1 MPRLRL
7 SVIALM
13 LAATACGGPQ
23 GQRKDNTPVVVSAI
37 GSEKLLVDP
46 STVAIDEAQAVA
58 LAATAQGLVRFDRN
72 GQIEPALAERWNVFD
87 DARSYIFRLGE
98 ATWPDGQPVTAGEIV
113 KVLRRAVAAGSQSR
127 LAPYL
132 AVIDEIVEMTPQVIE
147 VRLKSPRPDLL
158 NLFAQPEMA
167 VFRPRGFAGS
177 GPFRIVPGKRE
188 GLLLRPI
195 EETPSD
201 TRTPP
206 APQDYVR
213 LRGEGAAVAIARFR
227 ARGSDLVLGGSL
239 VDWPIIAAAG
249 IAPENVR
256 VDSAIGLFGLAI
268 LKRDGFLSTPQ
279 NRAAVAMAIDR
290 TALTSAIAPD
300 WTPAETVLPAQF
312 DSAAP
317 PAPGSWMTVAPD
329 LRRALAAQRVRE
341 WQAVHRGPVDLTIAL
356 PTGPGATLLWG
367 HLASAMIGIGITPHR
382 VALNDARAELT
393 LVDAVAPY
401 DSGRWYLANAC
412 RACSDDAATLIAAA
426 RDAPDLYNRTHRIA
440 EADAMLAS
448 DVAFIPIA
456 RPLRWSIVALR
467 LVNWQGNA
475 RAWHPLNHLRKQ

>member
-1 MPRLRL
+1 MPRPRL
-7 SVIALM
+7 PVIAL
-13 LAATACGGPQ
+13 LLTVAACGGPE
-23 GQRKDNTPVVVSAI
+23 GQRKDNAPVVVSAI
-37 GSEKLLVDP
+37 GSDRLLVDP
-46 STVAIDEAQAVA
+46 STTAIDHAQAVA

-113 KVLRRAVAAGSQSR
+113 RVLRRAVAANSQSR

-167 VFRPRGFAGS
+167 VFRAPTFAGS
-177 GPFRIVPGKRE
+177 GPFRIVPGKRD
-188 GLLLRPI
+188 GLLLRPA
-195 EETPSD
+195 EEPGDDPKAT
-201 TRTPP
+201 P
-206 APQDYVR
+206 APEAFVR
-213 LRGEGAAVAIARFR
+213 LRGERAAAAIARFR
-227 ARGSDLVLGGSL
+227 DGASDLVLGGTL
-239 VDWPIIAAAG
+239 VDWPIVAAAG

-256 VDSAIGLFGLAI
+256 IDSAVGLFGLVV
-268 LKRDGFLSTPQ
+268 LRRDGFLSTPQ
-279 NRAAVAMAIDR
+279 NRAAIAMAIDR
-290 TALTSAIAPD
+290 GALTSAIAPD
-300 WTPAETVLPAQF
+300 WAPAETILPVQM

-329 LRRALAAQRVRE
+329 QRRALAGQRVRE
-341 WQAVHRGPVDLTIAL
+341 WQSVHRGPVEITLAL
-356 PTGPGATLLWG
+356 PTGAGATLLWG
-367 HLASAMIGIGITPHR
+367 HLASAMIAIGLTPHR
-382 VALNDARAELT
+382 VGLGDPRADLE

-412 RACSDDAATLIAAA
+412 RACSDDAATLVAAA

-448 DVAFIPIA
+448 DVAFIPLA
-456 RPLRWSIVALR
+456 QPLRWSIVALR
-467 LVNWQGNA
+467 LSNWQGNA

>member
-7 SVIALM
+7 PVIAL
-13 LAATACGGPQ
+13 LLTATACGPE
-23 GQRKDNTPVVVSAI
+23 GQRKDDAPVVVSAV
-37 GSEKLLVDP
+37 GSDRLLVDP
-46 STVAIDEAQAVA
+46 STTAIDEAQAVA

-98 ATWPDGQPVTAGEIV
+98 ATWPDGRPVTAGEIV
-113 KVLRRAVAAGSQSR
+113 GVLRRAVAAGSHSR

-132 AVIDEIVEMTPQVIE
+132 AVIDDIVEMTPQVIE

-167 VFRPRGFAGS
+167 VFQPRSFAGA
-177 GPFRIVPGKRE
+177 GPFRILPGKRD
-188 GLLLRPI
+188 GLLLRPA
-195 EETPSD
+195 EEPGDDPKAT
-201 TRTPP
+201 P
-206 APQDYVR
+206 APEDFVR
-213 LRGEGAAVAIARFR
+213 LRGERAAAAIARFR
-227 ARGSDLVLGGSL
+227 AGASDLVLGGTL
-239 VDWPIIAAAG
+239 VDWPIVAAAG

-256 VDSAIGLFGLAI
+256 LDPAIGLFGLAI
-268 LKRDGFLSTPQ
+268 LRRDGFLSTPQ
-279 NRAAVAMAIDR
+279 NRAAIAMAIDR
-290 TALTSAIAPD
+290 AALTSAIAPD
-300 WTPAETVLPAQF
+300 WNPAETVLPAQL

-317 PAPGSWMTVAPD
+317 PAPGSWMTIAPD
-329 LRRALAAQRVRE
+329 QRRTLAAQRVRE
-341 WQAVHRGPVDLTIAL
+341 WRAMHSGPVDITLAL
-356 PTGPGATLLWG
+356 PSGAGATLLWG
-367 HLASAMIGIGITPHR
+367 HLASAMLAIGITPHR
-382 VALNDARAELT
+382 VGPGDPRADLS

-448 DVAFIPIA
+448 DVAFIPLA
-456 RPLRWSIVALR
+456 QPLRWSIVALR
-467 LVNWQGNA
+467 LSNWQGNA

>member
-1 MPRLRL
+1 MHRLRL
-7 SVIALM
+7 PLFAL
-13 LAATACGGPQ
+13 LLTATACGQ
-23 GQRKDNTPVVVSAI
+23 SGQRKDNAPVVVSAI
-37 GSEKLLVDP
+37 GNPTLLVDP
-46 STVAIDEAQAVA
+46 ATTAIDDAQAVA
-58 LAATAQGLVRFDRN
+58 LAATAQGLVRYDRN

-113 KVLRRAVAAGSQSR
+113 RALRRAVAGHRQGR
-127 LAPYL
+127 LAPHL

-158 NLFAQPEMA
+158 NLLAQPELA

-177 GPFRIVPGKRE
+177 GPFRIVAGKRD
-188 GLLLRPI
+188 GLLLRPD
-195 EETPSD
+195 EAQGDDPKAT
-201 TRTPP
+201 P
-206 APQDYVR
+206 APQEFVR
-213 LRGEGAAVAIARFR
+213 LRGESAALAIARFR
-227 ARGSDLVLGGSL
+227 AGASDLVLGGTL
-239 VDWPIIAAAG
+239 VDWPIVAAAG
-249 IAPENVR
+249 IAPDNVR
-256 VDSAIGLFGLAI
+256 VDPAVGLFGLAI
-268 LKRDGFLSTPQ
+268 LRRDGFFSTPQ
-279 NRAAVAMAIDR
+279 NRAAIAMAIDR
-290 TALTSAIAPD
+290 SALTDAIAPS
-300 WTPAETVLPAQF
+300 WAPAETILPAQL

-329 LRRALAAQRVRE
+329 QRRSLASQRVRE
-341 WQAVHRGPVDLTIAL
+341 WQAVHPGPVDLHIAL
-356 PTGPGATLLWG
+356 PSGAGATLLWG
-367 HLASAMIGIGITPHR
+367 HLAASMIAIGITPHR
-382 VALNDARAELT
+382 VGIGDPAADLELI
-393 LVDAVAPY
+393 DQVAPY

-456 RPLRWSIVALR
+456 QPLRWSIVALR
-467 LVNWQGNA
+467 LINWQGNA

>member
-7 SVIALM
+7 PLIAL
-13 LAATACGGPQ
+13 LLTATACSQ
-23 GQRKDNTPVVVSAI
+23 TGQRKDDAPVVVSAI
-37 GSEKLLVDP
+37 GSERLLVDP
-46 STVAIDEAQAVA
+46 ATTVIDEAQAVA
-58 LAATAQGLVRFDRN
+58 LAATAQGLVRYDRT

-113 KVLRRAVAAGSQSR
+113 RALRRAIAANRQSR
-127 LAPYL
+127 LAPHL

-158 NLFAQPEMA
+158 NLFAQPELA
-167 VFRPRGFAGS
+167 VFRPRSVAGS
-177 GPFRIVPGKRE
+177 GPFRIVPGKRD
-188 GLLLRPI
+188 GLLLRPA
-195 EETPSD
+195 ETPGD
-201 TRTPP
+201 DPKAAP
-206 APQDYVR
+206 APQDFVR
-213 LRGEGAAVAIARFR
+213 LRGERAAAAIARFR
-227 ARGSDLVLGGSL
+227 TGASDLVLGGTL
-239 VDWPIIAAAG
+239 VDWPIVAAAG
-249 IAPENVR
+249 IAPENIHI
-256 VDSAIGLFGLAI
+256 DSAIGLFGLAI
-268 LKRDGFLSTPQ
+268 LHREGFLSTPQ
-279 NRAAVAMAIDR
+279 NRAALAMAIDR
-290 TALTSAIAPD
+290 AALTSAIAPD
-300 WTPAETVLPAQF
+300 WAPAETILPAQL

-329 LRRALAAQRVRE
+329 QRRALAAQRVRE
-341 WQAVHRGPVDLTIAL
+341 WQAVHRGPVDITIAL
-356 PTGPGATLLWG
+356 PGGAGATLLWG
-367 HLASAMIGIGITPHR
+367 HLAASMIAIGITPHR
-382 VALNDARAELT
+382 VGIGDPSADIE
-393 LVDAVAPY
+393 LVDQVAPY

-456 RPLRWSIVALR
+456 QPLRWSIVALR
-467 LVNWQGNA
+467 LINWQGNA